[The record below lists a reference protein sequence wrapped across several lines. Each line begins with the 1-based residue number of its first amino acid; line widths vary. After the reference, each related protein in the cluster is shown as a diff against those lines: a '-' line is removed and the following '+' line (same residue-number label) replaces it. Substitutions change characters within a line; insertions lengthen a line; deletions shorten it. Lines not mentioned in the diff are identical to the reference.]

1 MTVPDEAITA
11 AVQAAQAADQ
21 AYARLPASQRLR
33 EYEDLGWMRVG
44 DRQVRRLLEA
54 AAPLIVAAE
63 RDRVRVAFRYT
74 CACQNCKDAI
84 AGLLRD
90 AP

>member
-1 MTVPDEAITA
+1 MTVPPETITA

-54 AAPLIVAAE
+54 AAPLIAAAE
-63 RDRVRVAFRYT
+63 RDRLNQPGDGDPQF
-74 CACQNCKDAI
+74 CQVCGADLA
-84 AGLLRD
+84 R
-90 AP
+90 P